1 VDGDWEVV
9 ENDDRI
15 CGSFHT
21 CEVACGSLFEL
32 NLPNE
37 DDVMTLYGLNPN
49 IELNRDSM
57 SAKFNYGITNFDAI
71 GQSYLTIFQCTTL
84 EGWSKVM
91 MMIQDGYNLY
101 TGAIFFII

>member
-1 VDGDWEVV
+1 
-9 ENDDRI
+9 
-15 CGSFHT
+15 
-21 CEVACGSLFEL
+21 
-32 NLPNE
+32 
-37 DDVMTLYGLNPN
+37 
-49 IELNRDSM
+49 M